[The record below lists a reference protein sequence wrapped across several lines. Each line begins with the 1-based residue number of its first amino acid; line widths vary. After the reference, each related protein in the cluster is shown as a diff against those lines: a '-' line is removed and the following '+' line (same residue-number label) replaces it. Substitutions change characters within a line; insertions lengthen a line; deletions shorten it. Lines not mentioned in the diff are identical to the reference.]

1 MAADTRSM
9 NNSGNTAPC
18 QDAETAVQ
26 SDTLNL
32 ATLASGGV
40 PSKAYCYR
48 ALYVSGAGDVK
59 VVTIGGSTVVF
70 AAVPAGTILPV
81 ACVRV
86 FSTGTTATGLV
97 GMW

>member
-1 MAADTRSM
+1 MPADTRSL

-18 QDAETAVQ
+18 QNAEVAVQ
-26 SDTLNL
+26 SDTVNL
-32 ATLASGGV
+32 ATLASGGTS
-40 PSKAYCYR
+40 SKSYCYR

-59 VVTIGGSTVVF
+59 VVTVGGSTITF
-70 AAVPAGTILPV
+70 SAVPAGTVLPV
-81 ACVRV
+81 AVIRV

>member
-1 MAADTRSM
+1 MPADTRSL

-26 SDTLNL
+26 SDTTNL

-40 PSKAYCYR
+40 PSKPYCYR
-48 ALYVSGAGDVK
+48 ALYVGGAGDVK
-59 VVTIGGSTVVF
+59 VVTVGGSTITF
-70 AAVPAGTILPV
+70 SSVPAGTILPV
-81 ACVRV
+81 AVVRV
-86 FSTGTTATGLV
+86 FSAGTTATSLV

>member
-1 MAADTRSM
+1 MPADTRSL
-9 NNSGNTAPC
+9 NNSGNVAPC

-26 SDTLNL
+26 SDTVNL
-32 ATLASGGV
+32 TTLASGGV
-40 PSKAYCYR
+40 PGKAYCYR

-59 VVTIGGSTVVF
+59 VVTMGGSTVTF
-70 AAVPAGTILPV
+70 SAVPAGTVLPV
-81 ACVRV
+81 AVVRV

>member
-1 MAADTRSM
+1 MAADTRSL

-32 ATLASGGV
+32 STLASSGV
-40 PSKAYCYR
+40 PSRSYCYR
-48 ALYVSGAGDVK
+48 ALYVGGSGDVK
-59 VVTIGGSTVVF
+59 VVTVGGSTVTF
-70 AAVPAGTILPV
+70 TAVPAGTILPV

-86 FSTGTTATGLV
+86 FSANTTATGLV